1 MPDSGPDSGPG
12 SGPANAPSN
21 KGPSASRRRLP
32 VDVAPPPPGIGDIHR
47 VAQRMPHL
55 ARFHPVLDR
64 LLDGSVTQG
73 SQHLVGRQG
82 PAIDRSKDLVD
93 KLPEFSISHA
103 LGCHAPGAPV
113 TSRRP
118 SARLMSAAPATMT
131 VCRPPPV
138 EAVAG
143 FLGGYRPPTEG
154 GARALAAEVSTR
166 RLGTV
171 RLRTLDGHYTLLG
184 ASGVDRPP
192 SLTAL
197 VGGSDPVSTPTPSGL
212 RLRQGSGSAAELRNT

>member
-131 VCRPPPV
+131 VCRPPS
-138 EAVAG
+138 
-143 FLGGYRPPTEG
+143 RPSP
-154 GARALAAEVSTR
+154 ASSA
-166 RLGTV
+166 GTV
-171 RLRTLDGHYTLLG
+171 R
-184 ASGVDRPP
+184 RPRAGLARWPQRSRPGGWALSACEP
-192 SLTAL
+192 STATTPCWGRP
-197 VGGSDPVSTPTPSGL
+197 VSTGPRHSRRSSGGSDPVSTPTPSGL